1 MKTIFAILFVCSSI
15 HLFAQSKVTDF
26 SPDGRDS
33 ITYILSTQ
41 GSGFKVDSDVPFG
54 TQPSWQSTLDRQVGG
69 LVFGDYD
76 NDGDLDLAV
85 GNYFSN
91 SYPPINE
98 YETQIYRNDNGTL
111 TTTPAW
117 VSTDMRSTT
126 DVRWADVNKDGF
138 IDLLAANGNQSLVP
152 SVIYFISPS
161 GLETTPSWVS
171 NDQNWTVGAAFC
183 DVDGDRDLDL
193 VFANQ
198 GETNIPT
205 RPINILFNNNGV
217 LSTTPGWASAD
228 QMITNTVAMADLNN
242 YELTSEA
249 KEFSASGIGGVFH
262 LPFVPVYSV
271 DSIIVNGNITNDFCS
286 DAISGW
292 VSLGF
297 TPTQG
302 SIVRIVYTY
311 MPKAD
316 MGACKWVNY
325 QSGVY
330 YNFGGTM
337 GITPTW
343 TVGNTNSQKGMAW
356 ADYNLDGYLDLAIG
370 GSGVATVLYINSHGA
385 LINSPV
391 WSSAS
396 ANNSTQ
402 DLIWGDVNK
411 DGYPDL
417 TLVHFGSRRVEIFI
431 NRAGFLDTEPT
442 WTYNPA
448 TSSTAIAYGDVNG
461 DGWLDLAVGTARTPV
476 LLFLADPAIIPVEL
490 NSFNSLVEDNLV
502 NLKWSTT
509 TETNN
514 KGFEIER
521 NVSFQTGVSNN
532 QAEWSNIGYVEG
544 KGTST
549 RIIEYNFT
557 DMLIQAGKYQYRL
570 KQIDFDGSF
579 KYSRVL
585 DIDYA
590 GPSGFFVEQNYPNPF
605 NPSTKIKYIT
615 PTESYITLS
624 IYDVLGSEVK
634 SIRSGLVKAGT
645 HEVNISASELSSG
658 IYFYQVK
665 MLNAKGNIYSST
677 KKMIIAK

>member
-1 MKTIFAILFVCSSI
+1 MKTIFTILFFYSNI
-15 HLFAQSKVTDF
+15 LLIPQNKVTDF
-26 SPDGRDS
+26 SPDGKDS
-33 ITYILSTQ
+33 ITYISSMQ
-41 GSGFKVDSDVPFG
+41 GSGYKLDSDVPFG

-126 DVRWADVNKDGF
+126 DLRWADINQDGL
-138 IDLLAANGNQSLVP
+138 IDLLAANGSQSLVP
-152 SVIYFISPS
+152 SVIYFNSPS
-161 GLETTPSWVS
+161 GLETTPSWIS

-205 RPINILFNNNGV
+205 RPVNIFFNNNGV

-242 YELTSEA
+242 NDLTSEA
-249 KEFSASGIGGVFH
+249 KEFIALGTGGVFQ
-262 LPFVPVYSV
+262 LPFVPLYSI
-271 DSIIVNGNITNDFCS
+271 DSIIVNGNITNDFCF

-297 TPTQG
+297 SPAQG
-302 SIVRIVYTY
+302 SIVKIVYTY

-330 YNFGGTM
+330 YNLNGVIGT
-337 GITPTW
+337 TPGW
-343 TVGNTNSQKGMAW
+343 TVGNTYSQKGMAW
-356 ADYNLDGYLDLAIG
+356 TDYNLDGYLDLAIG
-370 GSGVATVLYINSHGA
+370 GSGVTTVLYKNNNGV
-385 LINSPV
+385 LENSPV
-391 WSSAS
+391 WSSTS
-396 ANNSTQ
+396 TNNSTQ

-461 DGWLDLAVGTARTPV
+461 DGWVDLAVGTARTPV
-476 LLFLADPAIIPVEL
+476 LVFLADPAMIPVDLEAFI
-490 NSFNSLVEDNLV
+490 STVEDNLV
-502 NLKWSTT
+502 HLHWRTA

-521 NVSFQTGVSNN
+521 TSFRQNSFTIKQDTWVK
-532 QAEWSNIGYVEG
+532 IGYVEG
-544 KGTST
+544 KGTSAV
-549 RIIEYNFT
+549 INEYSFT
-557 DMLIQAGKYQYRL
+557 DILTEAGKYQYRL
-570 KQIDFDGSF
+570 KQIDFDGSNI
-579 KYSRVL
+579 YSEVL
-585 DIDYA
+585 DVDYF
-590 GPSGFFVEQNYPNPF
+590 GPAEFIVEQNYPNPF
-605 NPSTKIKYIT
+605 NPSTKIKFLT
-615 PTESYITLS
+615 PSEGEITLS
-624 IYDVLGSEVK
+624 LYDILGRKVK
-634 SIRSGLVKAGT
+634 SSLYGWMEAGI
-645 HEVNISASELSSG
+645 HELDITASELSSG
-658 IYFYQVK
+658 IYFYQLK
-665 MLNAKGNIYSST
+665 MIDAKGKVYTST
-677 KKMIIAK
+677 KKMTITK